1 LSAAHSGDMR
11 KDRSRHWAKAIA
23 EQEESGLSVPAFCR
37 EKGVCAGSFYHWR
50 RRLRMIGDPV
60 GFALIETKPVP
71 DCAAPLELIFAGGE
85 RLRISRGADV
95 AVVQLVLAALRA

>member
-1 LSAAHSGDMR
+1 MR
-11 KDRSRHWAKAIA
+11 KDTRGQWAKTIA

-50 RRLRMIGDPV
+50 RRLRAADEPV
-60 GFALIETKPVP
+60 RFALVETKPAP

-85 RLRISRGADV
+85 RLRISRGFDA
-95 AVVQLVLAALRA
+95 ATLQLVVAAFRA

>member
-1 LSAAHSGDMR
+1 MR
-11 KDRSRHWAKAIA
+11 RDRCGHWAKTIA

-50 RRLRMIGDPV
+50 RRLRTVDEPV
-60 GFALIETKPVP
+60 RFAQIETKPAR

-85 RLRISRGADV
+85 RLCISRGVDA
-95 AVVQLVLAALRA
+95 ATLQLVLTALRA

>member
-1 LSAAHSGDMR
+1 M
-11 KDRSRHWAKAIA
+11 IA

-50 RRLRMIGDPV
+50 RRLRRIGDPV

-71 DCAAPLELIFAGGE
+71 DCAAPLELIFPGGE
-85 RLRISRGADV
+85 RLRISRGADI
-95 AVVQLVLAALRA
+95 AILQLVLAALRA